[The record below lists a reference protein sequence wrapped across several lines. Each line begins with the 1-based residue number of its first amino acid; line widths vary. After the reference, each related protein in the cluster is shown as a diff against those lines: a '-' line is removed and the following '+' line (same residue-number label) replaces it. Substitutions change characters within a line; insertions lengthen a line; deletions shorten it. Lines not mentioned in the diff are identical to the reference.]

1 MSVAAKPLAPCDYK
15 TGRTL
20 GQGSFAVVKEAIK
33 LSTGEK
39 FALKVI
45 NKKHMKGR
53 EHLVRN
59 EVGILQKVSKGHNH
73 IVTLYEYFETPNSLY
88 LVMDLCT
95 GGELFE
101 WIMEKGTFYEEDA
114 AEIIRTVVDC
124 VAYLHAQNVVHRDIK
139 PENLL
144 FRNKNSLS
152 ELMIADFG
160 LSKTLDPENT
170 GLLLQ
175 STVGTPGYMAPEI
188 LRRQGHGKPVDMW
201 AIGVM
206 TYFLLCGY
214 FPFAVLGSEGADF
227 SNGVDRVLR
236 ADFAFEPKEYWMDI
250 SPDAKD
256 FISRLIR
263 LNPDER
269 MTAADAL
276 QHSWMGFAPIQ
287 GPDGASVGGRIPT
300 IDLLPSIGRQF
311 SKKASTLRKGASAKT
326 NPDVVVDNGVP
337 VSVDGG
343 MDGVEYVNKDGP

>member
-1 MSVAAKPLAPCDYK
+1 MLRNSD
-15 TGRTL
+15 
-20 GQGSFAVVKEAIK
+20 Q

-39 FALKVI
+39 YALKVI

-59 EVGILQKVSKGHNH
+59 EVGILQKVSKGHKH
-73 IVTLYEYFETPNSLY
+73 IVTLHEYFETPNSLY

-124 VAYLHAQNVVHRDIK
+124 VAYLHDQNVVHRDIK

-144 FRNKNSLS
+144 FRSRNSLS

-160 LSKTLDPENT
+160 LSKTLDPENAD
-170 GLLLQ
+170 LLLK

-214 FPFAVLGSEGADF
+214 FPFAVGASAGADF
-227 SNGVDRVLR
+227 NAGVDRVLR
-236 ADFAFEPKEYWMDI
+236 ADFAFEPAEYWLDI
-250 SPDAKD
+250 SSDAKD

-269 MTAADAL
+269 MTAKDAL
-276 QHSWMGFAPIQ
+276 NHSWMGFAPIIGEGGQ
-287 GPDGASVGGRIPT
+287 TVGGRVPT
-300 IDLLPSIGRQF
+300 IDLLPNVGRQF
-311 SKKASTLRKGASAKT
+311 SKKSSTLRKVATAKENAPGTVEAMDVEPVNEQGAL
-326 NPDVVVDNGVP
+326 
-337 VSVDGG
+337 
-343 MDGVEYVNKDGP
+343 MVESRDA

>member
-1 MSVAAKPLAPCDYK
+1 MAAKPLAPCDYK
-15 TGRTL
+15 TGKTL

-39 FALKVI
+39 YALKVI

-53 EHLVRN
+53 ENLVRN
-59 EVGILQKVSKGHNH
+59 EVGILQKVSKGHDH

-101 WIMEKGTFYEEDA
+101 WIMEKGTFFEEDA

-124 VAYLHAQNVVHRDIK
+124 VAYLHSQNVVHRDIK

-144 FRNKNSLS
+144 FRSKNSLNQ
-152 ELMIADFG
+152 LMIADFG
-160 LSKTLDPENT
+160 LSKSIDPDNNAF
-170 GLLLQ
+170 LLQ

-214 FPFAVLGSEGADF
+214 FPFDIVVTGSQF
-227 SNGVDRVLR
+227 SNGMDRVLR
-236 ADFAFEPKEYWMDI
+236 ADFAFEPTEYWRDI
-250 SPDAKD
+250 SLDARD
-256 FISRLIR
+256 FISRLLR

-276 QHSWMGFAPIQ
+276 NHPWMTYAPLER
-287 GPDGASVGGRIPT
+287 VRT
-300 IDLLPSIGRQF
+300 VDLLPNVGREF
-311 SKKASTLRKGASAKT
+311 SKKSTLRKGASAKAAAAT
-326 NPDVVVDNGVP
+326 TSGVVVEAGTP
-337 VSVDGG
+337 APIASTG
-343 MDGVEYVNKDGP
+343 MDYVDFTNKDGELLVQHSE

>member
-1 MSVAAKPLAPCDYK
+1 MAAKPLAPCDYK

-20 GQGSFAVVKEAIK
+20 GQGSFATVKEAVK

-39 FALKVI
+39 YALKVI
-45 NKKHMKGR
+45 NKKHMRGR

-124 VAYLHAQNVVHRDIK
+124 VAYLHDNNVVHRDIK

-144 FRNKNSLS
+144 FRSKNSLT

-160 LSKTLDPENT
+160 LSKTLDPENAD
-170 GLLLQ
+170 LLLK

-214 FPFAVLGSEGADF
+214 FPFAVMGGGPDF
-227 SNGVDRVLR
+227 NNGVDRVLR
-236 ADFAFEPKEYWMDI
+236 ADFAFEPKEYWMEI
-250 SPDAKD
+250 SQD
-256 FISRLIR
+256 
-263 LNPDER
+263 
-269 MTAADAL
+269 
-276 QHSWMGFAPIQ
+276 
-287 GPDGASVGGRIPT
+287 
-300 IDLLPSIGRQF
+300 
-311 SKKASTLRKGASAKT
+311 
-326 NPDVVVDNGVP
+326 
-337 VSVDGG
+337 
-343 MDGVEYVNKDGP
+343 

>member
-1 MSVAAKPLAPCDYK
+1 MATKPLQASDYK

-20 GQGSFAVVKEAIK
+20 GQGSFASVKEAVK

-45 NKKHMKGR
+45 SKKRMKGS

-59 EVGILQKVSKGHNH
+59 EVRILQKVSKGHRH
-73 IVTLYEYFETPNSLY
+73 IVTLHGYFETKTSLH

-101 WIMEKGTFYEEDA
+101 WIMTKGTFYEEDA
-114 AEIIRTVVDC
+114 AEIIRTVADC
-124 VAYLHAQNVVHRDIK
+124 VAYLHEQNVVHRDIK

-144 FRNKNSLS
+144 FRSKDSLS
-152 ELMIADFG
+152 ELMITDFC
-160 LSKTLDPENT
+160 LSKTLDPENSD
-170 GLLLQ
+170 LLLK

-188 LRRQGHGKPVDMW
+188 LRKQGHGKPVDMW

-214 FPFAVLGSEGADF
+214 FPFSVGAGAGSDF
-227 SNGVDRVLR
+227 NAGVDRVLR
-236 ADFAFEPKEYWMDI
+236 AEFAFEPKEYWLDI
-250 SPDAKD
+250 SNESKD

-263 LNPDER
+263 LDPEER

-276 QHSWMGFAPIQ
+276 KHPWMGFAPIV
-287 GPDGASVGGRIPT
+287 GDGGVTVGGRVRT
-300 IDLLPSIGRQF
+300 IDLLPNVGRQF
-311 SKKASTLRKGASAKT
+311 SKKQSTLRTTGTANSTQAAPGTLDGMEVGEAVNEQGALMVQAQA
-326 NPDVVVDNGVP
+326 
-337 VSVDGG
+337 
-343 MDGVEYVNKDGP
+343 E